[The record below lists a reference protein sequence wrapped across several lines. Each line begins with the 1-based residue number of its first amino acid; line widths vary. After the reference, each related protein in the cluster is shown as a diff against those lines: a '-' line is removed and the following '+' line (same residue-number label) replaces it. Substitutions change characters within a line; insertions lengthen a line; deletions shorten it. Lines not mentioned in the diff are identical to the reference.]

1 MKKNTKLACGV
12 LVILLVLFN
21 IIAFVVP
28 TSKTATFW
36 IAYGF
41 TVLAFAVQIGVWN
54 LGFKDDDALKS
65 KFLGVPIIHI
75 GTIYLIVSLAAF
87 AVFMAFPT
95 IAPWAAIIVGALLT
109 GISAICFISA
119 DAARDEVQRVE
130 EKAAQKVF
138 YIRELQGEVEM
149 AAEQETNAE
158 IKSMLM
164 KLAEK
169 IRFSDPMSSEKL
181 VDLEKTISN
190 KAAELKIAENKMTII
205 TELDS
210 LITERNKRVKMLK

>member
-1 MKKNTKLACGV
+1 
-12 LVILLVLFN
+12 
-21 IIAFVVP
+21 
-28 TSKTATFW
+28 
-36 IAYGF
+36 
-41 TVLAFAVQIGVWN
+41 
-54 LGFKDDDALKS
+54 
-65 KFLGVPIIHI
+65 
-75 GTIYLIVSLAAF
+75 
-87 AVFMAFPT
+87 
-95 IAPWAAIIVGALLT
+95 
-109 GISAICFISA
+109 
-119 DAARDEVQRVE
+119 
-130 EKAAQKVF
+130 
-138 YIRELQGEVEM
+138 M